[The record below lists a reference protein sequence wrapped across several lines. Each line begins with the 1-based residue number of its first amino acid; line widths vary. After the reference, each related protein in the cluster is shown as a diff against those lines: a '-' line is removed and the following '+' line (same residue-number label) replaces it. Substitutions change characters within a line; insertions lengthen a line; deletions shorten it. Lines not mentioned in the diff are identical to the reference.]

1 MCKEDW
7 CVGLGSRGIVCVKV
21 GGGCRKYLKM
31 GWNRKKEKESKDFK
45 KRSQTGSRGGSLKT
59 EGWNP
64 LVN

>member
-1 MCKEDW
+1 
-7 CVGLGSRGIVCVKV
+7 
-21 GGGCRKYLKM
+21 M